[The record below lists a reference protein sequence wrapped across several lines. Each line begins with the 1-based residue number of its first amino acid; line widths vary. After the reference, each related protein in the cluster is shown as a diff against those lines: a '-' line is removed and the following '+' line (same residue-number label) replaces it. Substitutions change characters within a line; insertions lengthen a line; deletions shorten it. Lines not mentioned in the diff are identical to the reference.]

1 LALNDKKNHVKVMT
15 DHSFLSLHMLNLS
28 RSQTLRSLRHRN
40 FRLLVIGA
48 LLSNAG
54 DFMQNVAQAWLVWH
68 LTGSAFLLGVVGFF
82 DSIPR
87 LFLGALGG
95 ALTDRLDRRR
105 LLIFTQTLGMAQA
118 FVYWFAVYFDF
129 IQYWHILI
137 LACFLGVVNTVNQTA
152 RQSLVNGLVPKEDL
166 SNAIALH
173 ASVFNLS
180 RILGPSIGGLVI
192 ALVGVAGCFFVNAVS
207 FLGLI
212 ATLLCM
218 ELPPW
223 SPAPTG
229 LGLWTEVREG
239 FQYLR
244 RNSQM
249 SSIIALSYVVAL
261 VGAPYVTFVPVFAT
275 NVLHVG
281 ASGFGLL
288 MSAPG
293 VGATIA
299 GLWLA
304 SVGNARP
311 NLFWVG
317 ACVLGY
323 ALFLALFAV
332 SQFFILSLFLLLS
345 VGFCFI
351 AFRASV
357 NTALQAATPSHLLGR
372 VLSFFFMDRG
382 LWSIGGLVLGG
393 SASLIG
399 IQGTFELSAASCA
412 VAAAIV
418 LFSIGRTRLATAE
431 P

>member
-1 LALNDKKNHVKVMT
+1 MFH
-15 DHSFLSLHMLNLS
+15 FS
-28 RSQTLRSLRHRN
+28 RLQTLRSLQHRN
-40 FRLLVIGA
+40 FRLLLIGA

-68 LTGSAFLLGVVGFF
+68 LTGSALLLGVVGFF

-87 LFLGALGG
+87 LVLGALGG
-95 ALTDRLDRRR
+95 ALADRLDRRR
-105 LLIFTQTLGMAQA
+105 LLIVTQTLGMIQA
-118 FVYWFAVYFDF
+118 FVYWFAVYFEV
-129 IQYWHILI
+129 IRYWHILI
-137 LACFLGVVNTVNQTA
+137 LACFLGIVNTVNQTA
-152 RQSLVNGLVPKEDL
+152 RQSLVNGLVPKDDL

-212 ATLLCM
+212 ATLLLM
-218 ELPPW
+218 ELPSW
-223 SPAPTG
+223 APTHSDA
-229 LGLWTEVREG
+229 GLWREVSEG

-244 RNSQM
+244 SNAQM

-261 VGAPYVTFVPVFAT
+261 VGAPYATFVPVFAT
-275 NVLHVG
+275 NILHVG

-288 MSAPG
+288 MAAPG

-304 SVGNARP
+304 SVGQATP

-317 ACVLGY
+317 VLVLAY
-323 ALFLALFAV
+323 ALFLGLFAI
-332 SQFFILSLFLLLS
+332 SQYFILSLFLLLS

-357 NTALQAATPSHLLGR
+357 NTALQVAAPPHLLGR

-382 LWSIGGLVLGG
+382 LWSIGGLMLGVTV
-393 SASLIG
+393 SLIG
-399 IQGTFELSAASCA
+399 VQGTFVISAAICGL
-412 VAAAIV
+412 AALVV
-418 LFSIGRTRLATAE
+418 LFSIARMRAVTA
-431 P
+431 

>member
-1 LALNDKKNHVKVMT
+1 MFNP
-15 DHSFLSLHMLNLS
+15 S
-28 RSQTLRSLRHRN
+28 RLQTLKSLRHRN
-40 FRLLVIGA
+40 FRLLLIGA

-68 LTGSAFLLGVVGFF
+68 LTRSALLLGLVGFF

-105 LLIFTQTLGMAQA
+105 LLIITQTLGMAQA
-118 FVYWFAVYFDF
+118 FVYWFAVYFDL
-129 IQYWHILI
+129 IVYWQILI
-137 LACFLGVVNTVNQTA
+137 LACFLGIVNTVNQTA

-180 RILGPSIGGLVI
+180 RIIGPSIGGLVI
-192 ALVGVAGCFFVNAVS
+192 ALAGVAGCFFVNALS

-212 ATLLCM
+212 ATLLLM

-223 SPAPTG
+223 NPAPSTG
-229 LGLWTEVREG
+229 GLWREVKEG
-239 FQYLR
+239 FRYLR
-244 RNSQM
+244 SNSQM
-249 SSIIALSYVVAL
+249 FSIIALSYVVAL

-281 ASGFGLL
+281 AGGFGLL

-293 VGATIA
+293 IGATIA

-304 SVGNARP
+304 SVGQASP

-317 ACVLGY
+317 ALVLGY
-323 ALFLALFAV
+323 ALFLGLFAV
-332 SQFFILSLFLLLS
+332 SPFFLLSLLLLLA

-357 NTALQAATPSHLLGR
+357 NTALQANTPPHLLGR

-382 LWSIGGLVLGG
+382 LWSIGGLILGG
-393 SASLIG
+393 FASLIG
-399 IQGTFELSAASCA
+399 IQHTFEVSAAICG
-412 VAAAIV
+412 VAAVIV
-418 LFSIGRTRLATAE
+418 LFSIGRMRPAT

>member
-1 LALNDKKNHVKVMT
+1 MFNA
-15 DHSFLSLHMLNLS
+15 S
-28 RSQTLRSLRHRN
+28 RLQTLKSLRHRN
-40 FRLLVIGA
+40 FRLLLIGA

-68 LTGSAFLLGVVGFF
+68 LTRSAFLLGLVGFF

-105 LLIFTQTLGMAQA
+105 LLVVTQTLGMVQA
-118 FVYWFAVYFDF
+118 FVYWLAVYFDF
-129 IQYWHILI
+129 IRYWHILL
-137 LACFLGVVNTVNQTA
+137 LACFLGIVNTVNQTA

-180 RILGPSIGGLVI
+180 RIIGPSIGGLVI
-192 ALVGVAGCFFVNAVS
+192 ALVGIAGCFFVNAVS

-212 ATLLCM
+212 ATLLLM

-223 SPAPTG
+223 SPAPVNTG
-229 LGLWTEVREG
+229 LWREVSEG
-239 FQYLR
+239 FRYLR
-244 RNSQM
+244 SNSQM
-249 SSIIALSYVVAL
+249 FSIIALSYVVAL

-281 ASGFGLL
+281 AGGFGLL

-304 SVGNARP
+304 SVGQASP

-317 ACVLGY
+317 ALVLGY
-323 ALFLALFAV
+323 ALFLGLFAV
-332 SQFFILSLFLLLS
+332 SPFFILSLLLLLS

-357 NTALQAATPSHLLGR
+357 NTALQANTPPHLLGR

-382 LWSIGGLVLGG
+382 LWSIGGLMLGG
-393 SASLIG
+393 IASLIG
-399 IQGTFELSAASCA
+399 IQGTFEVSAAICGI
-412 VAAAIV
+412 AAAIV
-418 LFSIGRTRLATAE
+418 IFNIGRLSPATA
-431 P
+431 

>member
-1 LALNDKKNHVKVMT
+1 MFH
-15 DHSFLSLHMLNLS
+15 LS
-28 RSQTLRSLRHRN
+28 RFPTLRSLRHRN
-40 FRLLVIGA
+40 FRLLLIGA

-68 LTGSAFLLGVVGFF
+68 MTRSAFLLGVVGFF

-87 LFLGALGG
+87 LLLGALGG

-105 LLIFTQTLGMAQA
+105 LLIVTQALGMAQA
-118 FVYWFAVYFDF
+118 FVYWFAVYFDL
-129 IQYWHILI
+129 IRYWHILI

-180 RILGPSIGGLVI
+180 RILGPSLGGVVI

-207 FLGLI
+207 FVGLI
-212 ATLLCM
+212 ATLLYM
-218 ELPPW
+218 ELPSW
-223 SPAPTG
+223 SPARKQG
-229 LGLWTEVREG
+229 GLWHEVSEG
-239 FQYLR
+239 YRYLR
-244 RNSQM
+244 SNSQM
-249 SSIIALSYVVAL
+249 FSIIALSYVVAL
-261 VGAPYVTFVPVFAT
+261 VGAPYATFVPVFAT
-275 NVLHVG
+275 NILHVG
-281 ASGFGLL
+281 PSGFGLL

-293 VGATIA
+293 IGATIA

-304 SVGNARP
+304 TVGNASP

-323 ALFLALFAV
+323 ALFLGLFAV
-332 SQFFILSLFLLLS
+332 SHFFILSLVLLLS
-345 VGFCFI
+345 LGFCFI

-357 NTALQAATPSHLLGR
+357 NTALQSATPPHLLGR

-382 LWSIGGLVLGG
+382 LWSIGGLMLGG
-393 SASLIG
+393 TASLIG
-399 IQGTFELSAASCA
+399 IQGTFEVSAVICG

-418 LFSIGRTRLATAE
+418 LLSMGRIRPAAA
-431 P
+431 

>member
-1 LALNDKKNHVKVMT
+1 MFN
-15 DHSFLSLHMLNLS
+15 SS
-28 RSQTLRSLRHRN
+28 RLQTLKSLRHRN

-68 LTGSAFLLGVVGFF
+68 LTRSAFLLGLVGFF

-105 LLIFTQTLGMAQA
+105 LLILTQSLGMGQA
-118 FVYWFAVYFDF
+118 FVYWFAVYFDL
-129 IQYWHILI
+129 ILYWHILL
-137 LACFLGVVNTVNQTA
+137 LACFLGIVNTVNQTA

-180 RILGPSIGGLVI
+180 RIIGPSIGGLVI
-192 ALVGVAGCFFVNAVS
+192 ALVGVAGCFFVNALS
-207 FLGLI
+207 FLALI
-212 ATLLCM
+212 ATLLMM

-223 SPAPTG
+223 NPSPSTG
-229 LGLWTEVREG
+229 GLWREVNEG
-239 FQYLR
+239 FSYLR
-244 RNSQM
+244 SNSQM
-249 SSIIALSYVVAL
+249 FSIIALSYVVAL

-281 ASGFGLL
+281 AGGFGLL

-293 VGATIA
+293 IGATIA

-304 SVGNARP
+304 SVGQASP

-317 ACVLGY
+317 ALVLGY
-323 ALFLALFAV
+323 ALFLGLFAL
-332 SQFFILSLFLLLS
+332 SPFFILSLFLLLS

-357 NTALQAATPSHLLGR
+357 NTALQANTPPHLLGR

-382 LWSIGGLVLGG
+382 LWSIGGLMLGG
-393 SASLIG
+393 MASLVG
-399 IQGTFELSAASCA
+399 IQGTFEVAAIICGL
-412 VAAAIV
+412 AAAIV
-418 LFSIGRTRLATAE
+418 LFSISRMRAA
-431 P
+431 PV

>member
-1 LALNDKKNHVKVMT
+1 MFN
-15 DHSFLSLHMLNLS
+15 FS
-28 RSQTLRSLRHRN
+28 RLQTLKSLRHRN

-68 LTGSAFLLGVVGFF
+68 LTRSAFLLGLVSFF

-87 LFLGALGG
+87 LLLGALGG

-105 LLIFTQTLGMAQA
+105 LLIVTQTLGMVQA

-129 IQYWHILI
+129 ILYWHILL

-212 ATLLCM
+212 ATLLMM
-218 ELPPW
+218 ELPSW
-223 SPAPTG
+223 SPTPG
-229 LGLWTEVREG
+229 KVGLWREVSEG
-239 FQYLR
+239 FTYLR
-244 RNSQM
+244 SNSQM
-249 SSIIALSYVVAL
+249 LSIIALSYVVAMI
-261 VGAPYVTFVPVFAT
+261 GAPYVTFVPVFAT
-275 NVLHVG
+275 NILHVG
-281 ASGFGLL
+281 AGGFGLL

-293 VGATIA
+293 IGATIA

-304 SVGNARP
+304 SSGQASP

-317 ACVLGY
+317 ALVLGY
-323 ALFLALFAV
+323 ALFLGLFAL
-332 SQFFILSLFLLLS
+332 SHFFILSLLLLLA

-357 NTALQAATPSHLLGR
+357 NTALQANTPPHLLGR

-393 SASLIG
+393 LASLIG
-399 IQGTFELSAASCA
+399 IQGTFEVSAAICGIAA
-412 VAAAIV
+412 VIV
-418 LFSIGRTRLATAE
+418 LFSIGRMRAVAV
-431 P
+431 

>member
-1 LALNDKKNHVKVMT
+1 MFNV
-15 DHSFLSLHMLNLS
+15 S
-28 RSQTLRSLRHRN
+28 RIQTLKSLRHRN

-68 LTGSAFLLGVVGFF
+68 LTRSAFLLGLVGFF

-87 LFLGALGG
+87 LLLGALGG

-105 LLIFTQTLGMAQA
+105 LLIVTQTLGMVQA

-129 IQYWHILI
+129 ILYWHILL
-137 LACFLGVVNTVNQTA
+137 LACFLGIVNTVNQTA

-212 ATLLCM
+212 ATLLLM
-218 ELPPW
+218 ELPPF
-223 SPAPTG
+223 SPAPRE
-229 LGLWTEVREG
+229 LGLWREVSEG
-239 FQYLR
+239 FTYLR
-244 RNSQM
+244 SNSQLF
-249 SSIIALSYVVAL
+249 SIIALSYVVAMI
-261 VGAPYVTFVPVFAT
+261 GAPYVTFVPVFAT

-281 ASGFGLL
+281 AGGFGLL

-293 VGATIA
+293 IGATIA

-304 SVGNARP
+304 SSGQASP

-317 ACVLGY
+317 ALVLGY
-323 ALFLALFAV
+323 ALFLGLFAL
-332 SQFFILSLFLLLS
+332 SHFFILSLLLLLL

-357 NTALQAATPSHLLGR
+357 NTALQANTPPHLLGR

-382 LWSIGGLVLGG
+382 LWSIGGLLLGG
-393 SASLIG
+393 VASLIG
-399 IQGTFELSAASCA
+399 IQGTFEVSAAICGIAA
-412 VAAAIV
+412 VIV
-418 LFSIGRTRLATAE
+418 LFSIGRMRAVAV
-431 P
+431 

>member
-1 LALNDKKNHVKVMT
+1 MFNSARL
-15 DHSFLSLHMLNLS
+15 
-28 RSQTLRSLRHRN
+28 QTLKSLRHRN
-40 FRLLVIGA
+40 FRLLLIGA

-68 LTGSAFLLGVVGFF
+68 LTRSAFLLGLVGFF

-105 LLIFTQTLGMAQA
+105 LLIITQTLGMVQA
-118 FVYWFAVYFDF
+118 FVYWFAVYFEF
-129 IQYWHILI
+129 IRYWHILI
-137 LACFLGVVNTVNQTA
+137 LACFLGIVNTVNQTA

-180 RILGPSIGGLVI
+180 RIIGPSIGGLVI
-192 ALVGVAGCFFVNAVS
+192 ALVGIAGCFFVNAVS

-212 ATLLCM
+212 VTLLLM

-223 SPAPTG
+223 SPTPRNG
-229 LGLWTEVREG
+229 GLWREVSEG
-239 FQYLR
+239 FRYLR
-244 RNSQM
+244 SNSQM
-249 SSIIALSYVVAL
+249 FSIIGLSYVVAL

-281 ASGFGLL
+281 AGGFGLL

-293 VGATIA
+293 IGATIA

-304 SVGNARP
+304 SVGQASP

-317 ACVLGY
+317 ALVLGY
-323 ALFLALFAV
+323 ALFLGLFAV
-332 SQFFILSLFLLLS
+332 SPFFILSLLLLLS

-357 NTALQAATPSHLLGR
+357 NTALQANTPPHLLGR

-382 LWSIGGLVLGG
+382 LWSIGGLMLGG
-393 SASLIG
+393 VASLIG
-399 IQGTFELSAASCA
+399 IQGTFEISAAICG

-418 LFSIGRTRLATAE
+418 LFSIGRMRPASA
-431 P
+431 

>member
-1 LALNDKKNHVKVMT
+1 MF
-15 DHSFLSLHMLNLS
+15 SFS
-28 RSQTLRSLRHRN
+28 RLQTLKSLRHRN

-68 LTGSAFLLGVVGFF
+68 LTRSAFLLGLVGFF

-105 LLIFTQTLGMAQA
+105 LLIVTQSLGMAQA
-118 FVYWFAVYFDF
+118 FIYWFAVYFDF
-129 IQYWHILI
+129 IRYWHILF
-137 LACFLGVVNTVNQTA
+137 LACFLGIVNTVNQTA

-192 ALVGVAGCFFVNAVS
+192 ALVGIAGCFFVNAVS
-207 FLGLI
+207 FLALI
-212 ATLLCM
+212 ATLLLM

-223 SPAPTG
+223 SPARREV
-229 LGLWTEVREG
+229 GLWSEVSEG
-239 FQYLR
+239 FGYLR
-244 RNSQM
+244 SNSQM
-249 SSIIALSYVVAL
+249 FSIIALSYVVAL

-281 ASGFGLL
+281 AGGFGLL

-293 VGATIA
+293 IGATVA

-304 SVGNARP
+304 SVGQASP

-317 ACVLGY
+317 ALVLGY
-323 ALFLALFAV
+323 ALFLGLFAL
-332 SQFFILSLFLLLS
+332 SHFFFLSLLLLLA

-357 NTALQAATPSHLLGR
+357 NTALQANTPPHLLGR

-382 LWSIGGLVLGG
+382 LWSIGGLILGG
-393 SASLIG
+393 VASLIG
-399 IQGTFELSAASCA
+399 IQGTFEASAVICG
-412 VAAAIV
+412 VAAAVV
-418 LFSIGRTRLATAE
+418 LFSIGRMRAVAG
-431 P
+431 